1 MPVLQNMPKSVFS
14 GVYKSGSHVQGIAT
28 DGEFMYFSFTTFLLK
43 TDMKGNPVGSVNGL
57 LGHLGCIAYDSGYI
71 YGSLEYKND
80 SIGRGI
86 LKNLNTAAE
95 ISDAFYIAC
104 FDISKI
110 NKMNMDA
117 ERDGVLR
124 VVRLKDVC
132 EDYKEN
138 GHRFGCSGIDG
149 ITCCGYTA
157 NERSLFVAYG
167 IYGDT
172 QRDDND
178 NQILLR
184 LPIDKV
190 QKSLS
195 PLCQNTVKDIAG
207 IIADEKIFI
216 LTGNTTFGIQNLEY
230 DPYLNKMIAAVYR
243 GKKPQFNNYS
253 MFLIDLEKEHTVT
266 GRERRYGSECA
277 KGLDFEYGATGIIA
291 LGNGYYYFSQDGK
304 NERGYFTNVQ
314 MYRYDKNLGFINI

>member
-71 YGSLEYKND
+71 YGSLEYKHD

-95 ISDAFYIAC
+95 FSDAFYIAC
-104 FDISKI
+104 FNISKI

-314 MYRYDKNLGFINI
+314 MYRYDKSLGFINI

>member
-28 DGEFMYFSFTTFLLK
+28 DGEFMYFSFTTLLLK
-43 TDMKGNPVGSVNGL
+43 KDMKGNPVGSVNGL

-95 ISDAFYIAC
+95 FSDAFYIAC
-104 FDISKI
+104 FNISKI

>member
-95 ISDAFYIAC
+95 FSDAFYIAC
-104 FDISKI
+104 FNISKI

-314 MYRYDKNLGFINI
+314 MYRYDKSLGFINI

>member
-132 EDYKEN
+132 EDYKAN

-266 GRERRYGSECA
+266 DRERHYGAECA
-277 KGLDFEYGATGIIA
+277 KGLNFEYGATGIIA

-304 NERGYFTNVQ
+304 DERGYFTNVQ
-314 MYRYDKNLGFINI
+314 MYRYDKSLGFINI

>member
-95 ISDAFYIAC
+95 FSDAFYIAC
-104 FDISKI
+104 FNISKI

-291 LGNGYYYFSQDGK
+291 LGNGFYYFSQDGK

-314 MYRYDKNLGFINI
+314 MYRYDKSLGFINI

>member
-95 ISDAFYIAC
+95 FSDAFYIAC
-104 FDISKI
+104 FNISKI

-190 QKSLS
+190 QKSLG

>member
-1 MPVLQNMPKSVFS
+1 
-14 GVYKSGSHVQGIAT
+14 
-28 DGEFMYFSFTTFLLK
+28 
-43 TDMKGNPVGSVNGL
+43 
-57 LGHLGCIAYDSGYI
+57 
-71 YGSLEYKND
+71 
-80 SIGRGI
+80 
-86 LKNLNTAAE
+86 
-95 ISDAFYIAC
+95 
-104 FDISKI
+104 
-110 NKMNMDA
+110 MDA

-132 EDYKEN
+132 EDYKAN

-277 KGLDFEYGATGIIA
+277 KGLDFEYGTTGIAA